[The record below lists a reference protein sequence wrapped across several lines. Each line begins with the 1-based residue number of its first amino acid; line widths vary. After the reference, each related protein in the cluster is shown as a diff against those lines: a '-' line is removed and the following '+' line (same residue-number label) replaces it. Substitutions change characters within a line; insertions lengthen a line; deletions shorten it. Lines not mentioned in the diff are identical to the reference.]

1 MMMYRHNATA
11 DLALQQKSKDNGTVI
26 LSIAVLLLLKILK
39 SCKNKAKNVKKFE
52 KTIDITVNFR
62 YNKR

>member
-1 MMMYRHNATA
+1 MTMLQNSVTA
-11 DLALQQKSKDNGTVI
+11 DSALQQKSNNNGTVI
-26 LSIAVLLLLKILK
+26 WGIAVLLLLKIFK